1 MSITLDTER
10 SIDLEALP
18 KLALATDF
26 QDLRMGDETPS
37 SQYRDGRVFDD
48 SRKVQP
54 GKLAN
59 RQHHRSRGGGNASAS
74 SGSCVTTE
82 AVTGAPGAVA
92 GPTGSISGGGR
103 RDIVGH

>member
-10 SIDLEALP
+10 SVDLEALP
-18 KLALATDF
+18 ELAMATDF
-26 QDLRMGDETPS
+26 QDLRLGDETPS
-37 SQYRDGRVFDD
+37 CKHRDGRVFDD

-74 SGSCVTTE
+74 SGSCVTRE
-82 AVTGAPGAVA
+82 AVTGVPWAFV
-92 GPTGSISGGGR
+92 GPTGSISGGR
-103 RDIVGH
+103 